1 MQFSVI
7 SIKIIHST
15 VIDHVDEMTYEGNIG
30 FEEMVK
36 FYQTAKD
43 SDISKME
50 KLIKSED
57 WNSFKQLIKKV
68 IGVILK

>member
-1 MQFSVI
+1 MGKFKHYI
-7 SIKIIHST
+7 TAPK
-15 VIDHVDEMTYEGNIG
+15 DHVDEMTYEGNIG